1 MPCGHSQT
9 ADPFVCRRSAT
20 AGREMEVPRLRHLR
34 DALHTGNV
42 DVAQAWAAMEADF
55 DDDEEDVRPPAPIA
69 HRRGATASLR
79 SSPRSRAPSRPMERS
94 PRRSLG
100 AGAGPQPGA
109 GPLRL
114 PGQPAQR
121 ALGLRP
127 HPVDAA
133 KGPPGPGL
141 LSLRASSNCTAARN
155 LSKSCI
161 PSTSATCWRAPAS
174 WRRSAVRTTNVR
186 CGTPRVRL
194 HAVTH
199 LAHDE
204 RQIRG
209 VLTKVTASRW
219 HKFRHLHKRT
229 G

>member
-1 MPCGHSQT
+1 
-9 ADPFVCRRSAT
+9 
-20 AGREMEVPRLRHLR
+20 MEVPRLRHLR

-55 DDDEEDVRPPAPIA
+55 DDDEEDVRA
-69 HRRGATASLR
+69 HPLPSPSPRATASLR
-79 SSPRSRAPSRPMERS
+79 SCPPPPMERS

-109 GPLRL
+109 DPLRL

-127 HPVDAA
+127 HPMDTA
-133 KGPPGPGL
+133 KRTAWPRTSSQRSQMHGTL
-141 LSLRASSNCTAARN
+141 AFAKVAFHFCYILARASELAKICS
-155 LSKSCI
+155 
-161 PSTSATCWRAPAS
+161 STRQTSDVDSRI
-174 WRRSAVRTTNVR
+174 
-186 CGTPRVRL
+186 RL

-209 VLTKVTASRW
+209 VLTKVPTARW